1 MAAISGNELQV
12 AWQKVKAMTSLPE
25 PPEPKL
31 PSFGPKVSMNSKLH
45 TFQNVITSLEYNYT
59 GTLYFDVNKNRSF
72 KSIASTAKEI
82 LREGL
87 PIQCLEAVF
96 LAAYLTAGIK
106 KLDRFPVSFKT
117 TAGATTH
124 RHIVLG
130 IQHQQRKW
138 GALGLSRCD
147 KLMDKDLKFDTLGD
161 LILEYCHEFENV
173 YHQVLKVNIGFPLT
187 HDIHSSERVEWR
199 VFNIQVYGNSW
210 TEVSKQLDGF
220 GKDAAEI
227 YNFKKS
233 TGTLPA
239 WFGAKYDLHIP
250 ELESKV
256 QSPRANQ
263 RRNSFS
269 DDFNACEEA
278 THTQNILPSGT
289 VHIVI
294 TPIEIIIKKPIS
306 SNAPAPPTNIFL
318 QNTSPTP
325 LSIKIEDKSGF
336 LEIVTKLQPNLLLE
350 KSCQTDKCGQ
360 SSSTFYLS
368 AGGMIVVA
376 LKFNGNKRTSSL
388 IEPIQTKLIKKGGR
402 EIQGSDM
409 SFDGNYVLFSCKPM
423 ICSFGGRLEVLSD
436 AETVTLERPFFLKEI

>member
-233 TGTLPA
+233 TGT
-239 WFGAKYDLHIP
+239 
-250 ELESKV
+250 
-256 QSPRANQ
+256 
-263 RRNSFS
+263 
-269 DDFNACEEA
+269 
-278 THTQNILPSGT
+278 